1 MSWQEFIKQE
11 SEKDY
16 FRRIEASVKR
26 DSHNGEIFPKHKDLF
41 SAYRLCPID
50 KLKVVI
56 LGQDPYHSPGQ
67 AHGLAFSVPKG
78 IPAPPSL
85 QNIYKEIRAD
95 LRLDTFEHGCLTSW
109 AEQGVF
115 LLNSVL
121 TVRSGLP
128 GSHRDFGWQRFTDET
143 INVINR
149 IDKPIV
155 FMLWGNYAKAKR
167 GLLTNKYHHILE
179 APHPSPLSAHNGFF
193 GCKHFSKA
201 NDFLYGNEEDPI
213 DWSVR

>member
-1 MSWQEFIKQE
+1 MSWKEFIKEE
-11 SEKDY
+11 SQKDY
-16 FRRIEASVKR
+16 FHRIEDIVAK
-26 DSHNGEIFPKHKDLF
+26 DSNNGDIFPKHKDLF
-41 SAYRLCPID
+41 SAYNLCPID

-56 LGQDPYHSPGQ
+56 LGQDPYHGPGQ

-78 IPAPPSL
+78 IPVPPSL
-85 QNIYKEIRAD
+85 QNIYKEIKAD
-95 LRLDTFEHGCLTSW
+95 LKLDTFEHGCLASW

-155 FMLWGNYAKAKR
+155 FLLWGNYAKAKR
-167 GLLTNKYHHILE
+167 GLLTNKYHRILE

-193 GCKHFSKA
+193 GCKHFSKT

-213 DWSVR
+213 DWSVK